1 MLMDKELNALRRVAK
16 AAKVYQE
23 KVIQKRSLQLAKRPE
38 QRDFSGAMLEIGSAE
53 FELSEALNEWYR
65 MQLKAR

>member
-1 MLMDKELNALRRVAK
+1 MDKELTALRRVAK

-23 KVIQKRSLQLAKRPE
+23 KVIQRRSVQLTKPHE
-38 QRDFSGAMLEIGSAE
+38 GTDQQKAMLEIGSAE

-65 MQLKAR
+65 TLSRA

>member
-1 MLMDKELNALRRVAK
+1 MDKELTALRRVAK

-23 KVIQKRSLQLAKRPE
+23 KVIQKRSLQQAKAHE
-38 QRDFSGAMLEIGSAE
+38 GNDQQKALLEIGSAE

-65 MQLKAR
+65 TFARA